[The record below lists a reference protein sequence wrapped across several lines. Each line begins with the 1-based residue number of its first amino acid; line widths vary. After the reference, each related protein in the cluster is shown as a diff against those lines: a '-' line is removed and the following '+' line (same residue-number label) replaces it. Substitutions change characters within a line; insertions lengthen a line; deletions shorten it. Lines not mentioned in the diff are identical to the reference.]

1 MKSHF
6 VRFIFKFKKL
16 PNHFLINFKEK
27 TMNPRDLLLKEL
39 RGEAIGTITN
49 QSSSEEAFQ
58 NQTLRPILKL
68 QNDLFLASFENYI
81 TKNKKDFYSL
91 STEKKLLLIE
101 NSIQKDI
108 KFRNA
113 LKGIVIGLFTLDE
126 YQTYIQNSS
135 NLNKRMMNMLI
146 ERLKSQIQL
155 FEKAM

>member
-1 MKSHF
+1 
-6 VRFIFKFKKL
+6 
-16 PNHFLINFKEK
+16 
-27 TMNPRDLLLKEL
+27 MNPRDLLLKEL
-39 RGEAIGTITN
+39 RGESIGTITN

-68 QNDLFLASFENYI
+68 QNDLFVASFENYI

-113 LKGIVIGLFTLDE
+113 LKGIVIGLFTLEE

>member
-1 MKSHF
+1 
-6 VRFIFKFKKL
+6 
-16 PNHFLINFKEK
+16 
-27 TMNPRDLLLKEL
+27 MNQRDLLLKEL

-68 QNDLFLASFENYI
+68 QNDLFVASFENYI
-81 TKNKKDFYSL
+81 NKNKRDFYTL
-91 STEKKLLLIE
+91 SIEKKLLLIE
-101 NSIQKDI
+101 NAIQKDI
-108 KFRNA
+108 KLRNA
-113 LKGIVIGLFTLDE
+113 LKGMVIGLFTLEE

-155 FEKAM
+155 FEKML

>member
-1 MKSHF
+1 
-6 VRFIFKFKKL
+6 
-16 PNHFLINFKEK
+16 
-27 TMNPRDLLLKEL
+27 MNPRDLLLKEL

-108 KFRNA
+108 KFRNV
-113 LKGIVIGLFTLDE
+113 LKGIVIGLFTLEE

-155 FEKAM
+155 FEKVQ